1 MNTLF
6 DNAIQS
12 IQLGIEDYEHN
23 DPKRALSA
31 VRNFYAGTLLLAK
44 EVLVRAAPKAA
55 VKEVLGTKFVPVPDG
70 KGGVTFEANNKTI
83 DFNELG
89 ERFKAFGLS
98 IDRSAL
104 GELNNIRNDMEH
116 YYTNASSK
124 KVREAIAR
132 AFPVVVDLFNLLKEQ
147 PNEHLGDSWTVM
159 LGAKELY
166 DRELEQCT
174 ETFDG
179 VDWKSESLSQAARPC
194 PKCGSHLVSRGVEA
208 GFESVGGE
216 SATLK
221 TLGGHPNNHIL
232 GATFYSQA
240 PIRYGDYITKMGLF
254 PVSPELTALKEK
266 MVDVGHDPDASGR
279 PSATISSE
287 FEATFIVGCCRYQ
300 RKYQQDDVRYP
311 STKIN
316 SRIPAAGTPMPFRAP
331 QSP

>member
-55 VKEVLGTKFVPVPDG
+55 VKDVLGTKFVPVPDG
-70 KGGVTFEANNKTI
+70 NGGVTFEANNRTV

-89 ERFKAFGLS
+89 QRFADFGLN
-98 IDRSAL
+98 IDRSKLAD
-104 GELNNIRNDMEH
+104 LNSIRNDMEH
-116 YYTNASSK
+116 YYSSASSQ

-166 DRELEQCT
+166 DRELKQCT

-194 PKCGSHLVSRGVEA
+194 PKCGSHLVYRLDQTRTESGFADAQRRQCGEKIDAITLMETALEA
-208 GFESVGGE
+208 HFEYESHFAVKDGGE
-216 SATLK
+216 DPLSRCPECTTK
-221 TLGGHPNNHIL
+221 TYVIWEEENQCTNCFLSLEDCDRCGEPLTPNN
-232 GATFYSQA
+232 
-240 PIRYGDYITKMGLF
+240 
-254 PVSPELTALKEK
+254 VS
-266 MVDVGHDPDASGR
+266 DD
-279 PSATISSE
+279 SSSLC
-287 FEATFIVGCCRYQ
+287 GYCSNLMS
-300 RKYQQDDVRYP
+300 KDD
-311 STKIN
+311 
-316 SRIPAAGTPMPFRAP
+316 
-331 QSP
+331 

>member
-55 VKEVLGTKFVPVPDG
+55 VKDVLGTKFVPVPDG
-70 KGGVTFEANNKTI
+70 NGGVTFEANNKTV

-89 ERFKAFGLS
+89 QRFADFGLN
-98 IDRSAL
+98 IDRSKLAD
-104 GELNNIRNDMEH
+104 LNSIRNDMEH
-116 YYTNASSK
+116 YYSSASSQ

-159 LGAKELY
+159 LRAKELY
-166 DRELEQCT
+166 DRELKQCT

-194 PKCGSHLVSRGVEA
+194 PKCGSHLVYRLDQTRTESGFADAQCRQCGEKIDAITLMETALEA
-208 GFESVGGE
+208 HLEYESHFAVKDGGE
-216 SATLK
+216 DPLSRCPECTTK
-221 TLGGHPNNHIL
+221 TYVIWEEENQCTNCFLSLEDCDRCGEPLTPNN
-232 GATFYSQA
+232 
-240 PIRYGDYITKMGLF
+240 
-254 PVSPELTALKEK
+254 VS
-266 MVDVGHDPDASGR
+266 DD
-279 PSATISSE
+279 SSSLC
-287 FEATFIVGCCRYQ
+287 GYCSNLMS
-300 RKYQQDDVRYP
+300 KDD
-311 STKIN
+311 
-316 SRIPAAGTPMPFRAP
+316 
-331 QSP
+331 

>member
-44 EVLVRAAPKAA
+44 EVLVRAAPKAD
-55 VKEVLGTKFVPVPDG
+55 VKDVLGTKFVPVPDG
-70 KGGVTFEANNKTI
+70 KGGVTFEANNKTV

-98 IDRSAL
+98 IDRSKLAD
-104 GELNNIRNDMEH
+104 LNSIRNDMEH
-116 YYTNASSK
+116 YYSNASSK

-166 DRELEQCT
+166 DRELKQCT

-179 VDWKSESLSQAARPC
+179 VDWKSKSLSQAARPC
-194 PKCGSHLVSRGVEA
+194 PKCGSHLVYRLDQTRNESGFADAQCRQCGEKIDAITLMETALEA
-208 GFESVGGE
+208 HFEYESHFAVKDGGE
-216 SATLK
+216 DPLSMCPECTTK
-221 TLGGHPNNHIL
+221 TYVIWEEENQCTNCFLSLEDCDRCGTPLTPNN
-232 GATFYSQA
+232 
-240 PIRYGDYITKMGLF
+240 
-254 PVSPELTALKEK
+254 VS
-266 MVDVGHDPDASGR
+266 DD
-279 PSATISSE
+279 SSSLC
-287 FEATFIVGCCRYQ
+287 GYCSNLMS
-300 RKYQQDDVRYP
+300 KDD
-311 STKIN
+311 
-316 SRIPAAGTPMPFRAP
+316 
-331 QSP
+331 

>member
-55 VKEVLGTKFVPVPDG
+55 VKDVLGTKFVPVPDG
-70 KGGVTFEANNKTI
+70 NGGVTFEANNKTV

-89 ERFKAFGLS
+89 QRFKDFGLS
-98 IDRSAL
+98 IDRSKLAD
-104 GELNNIRNDMEH
+104 LNSIRNDMEH
-116 YYTNASSK
+116 YYSNASSK

-166 DRELEQCT
+166 DRELKQCT

-194 PKCGSHLVSRGVEA
+194 PKCSSHLVYRLDQTRNESGFADAQCRQCGEKIDAITLMETALEA
-208 GFESVGGE
+208 HFEYESYSSVKDGGE
-216 SATLK
+216 DPLGLCPECTAK
-221 TLGGHPNNHIL
+221 TYVIWEEENQCTNCFLSLEDCDRCGEPLTPNN
-232 GATFYSQA
+232 
-240 PIRYGDYITKMGLF
+240 
-254 PVSPELTALKEK
+254 VS
-266 MVDVGHDPDASGR
+266 DD
-279 PSATISSE
+279 SSSLC
-287 FEATFIVGCCRYQ
+287 GYCSNLMS
-300 RKYQQDDVRYP
+300 KDD
-311 STKIN
+311 
-316 SRIPAAGTPMPFRAP
+316 
-331 QSP
+331 